1 MSNLT
6 SQQPWAMVCRYP
18 ALSLFVV
25 CLLIF
30 TIWPE
35 LDLIVSRWFYD
46 PQQAEWIWRD
56 HPLNIALYAIFRY
69 LPYWLVP
76 VLIVMTVIA
85 WKKNSRI
92 RSQRFVWAFLL
103 STLLI
108 GPGILVHNI
117 FKEGFERPR
126 PKQIQEF
133 GGKSGFT
140 PAWVISDQ
148 CERKCKSFVSGHSA
162 MAFYL
167 MVFAWVFHRRAWLWA
182 GIGLGAV
189 MSLVRIAQ
197 GGHFL
202 SDTIFAGLVCYF
214 VYRLLAAWLLGS
226 SDIDGEEKQP
236 GT

>member
-6 SQQPWAMVCRYP
+6 SQQWLAMVRRYP
-18 ALSLFVV
+18 AWLLFVV

-35 LDLIVSRWFYD
+35 LDLMVSRWFYD
-46 PQQAEWIWRD
+46 PLKEEWIWRD
-56 HPLNIALYAIFRY
+56 HPLNRSLYAIFRY

-76 VLIVMTVIA
+76 LLLTMTAIA
-85 WKKNSRI
+85 WWKDSRI
-92 RSQRFVWAFLL
+92 RSRRFVWTFLL

-108 GPGILVHNI
+108 GPGILVHNV

-133 GGKSGFT
+133 GGRSGFT

-148 CERKCKSFVSGHSA
+148 CARKCKSFVSGHSA
-162 MAFYL
+162 MGFYL
-167 MVFAWVFHRRAWLWA
+167 MVFAWVFRRRAWLWA
-182 GIGLGAV
+182 GIGLGTV
-189 MSLVRIAQ
+189 VSLVRISQ

-202 SDTIFAGLVCYF
+202 SDTVFAGLVCYF
-214 VYRLLAAWLLGS
+214 VYQLLAFWLLGS
-226 SDIDGEEKQP
+226 SRIVEEP
-236 GT
+236 ER